1 MYARP
6 DYLQK
11 TVQFFLLLVV
21 VALAALAARGEEI
34 ATLPVEL
41 GGSEKFVP
49 GGERFYSG
57 ATLEL
62 RGEVSLIGEEVKLKQ
77 VCRWSD
83 ADKAAFEPLAELV
96 LFRLSRQS
104 PYRTLTVKELRD
116 TLRDAGA
123 NLAVLR
129 FAGATQCTVARTDVK
144 FDERTALEEW
154 VANKENATA
163 KPALIS
169 DQPATQP
176 AQPRGGVASATPSS
190 TTTTTTSPP
199 VPEEKTFKTLKDLI
213 LAETAERLGLP
224 VSQLQFTFS
233 PADNKVLNLSEP
245 HFAFDVKS
253 PRMKNLGEQTWE
265 VTILAGDASQK
276 ASLTGVV
283 KAWQSQL
290 VVNKPLGYRQVIR
303 EGDLIDRRTL
313 VDQVAEDPL
322 VTREQVV
329 GQMAGRD
336 LKSGTVLTARLIEPT
351 ILVRTGELVTVV
363 LTQGAIRAK
372 SVARSMEQG
381 TMGQT
386 IRVKN
391 EVTGNQFDV
400 VITGPQAAKLPSSA
414 PGDSTAAGS
423 L

>member
-6 DYLQK
+6 HYLQK
-11 TVQFFLLLVV
+11 TIQTFLLLTV
-21 VALAALAARGEEI
+21 VAIATLAAAGEEI

-49 GGERFYSG
+49 GGARFYGG
-57 ATLEL
+57 ATLEM
-62 RGEVSLIGEEVKLKQ
+62 RGEVTLIGEEVKLKQ

-96 LFRLSRQS
+96 VMRLSRRS

-116 TLRDAGA
+116 TLHDAGA
-123 NLAVLR
+123 NLAVVR

-154 VANKENATA
+154 VANKEIAVA
-163 KPALIS
+163 KPALIVEN
-169 DQPATQP
+169 PATRP
-176 AQPRGGVASATPSS
+176 VRKVEDKVAEATP
-190 TTTTTTSPP
+190 PNNAI
-199 VPEEKTFKTLKDLI
+199 EEKTAKTLKDLI
-213 LAETAERLGLP
+213 VAETAERLNLP
-224 VSQLQFTFS
+224 AAQLQFTFN
-233 PADNKVLNLSEP
+233 PADAKVLNLSEP
-245 HFAFDVKS
+245 HFAFNVKS
-253 PRMKNLGEQTWE
+253 PRVKNLGEQTWE
-265 VTILAGDASQK
+265 VTILAGDSAQK
-276 ASLTGVV
+276 ASVSGTV

-303 EGDLIDRRTL
+303 DTDLIDRRTL
-313 VDQVAEDPL
+313 VDQLPEDPI

-329 GQMAGRD
+329 GQMAGRE
-336 LKSGTVLTARLIEPT
+336 LKSGSVLTARLIEPT
-351 ILVRTGELVTVV
+351 ILVRSGELVTVM
-363 LTQGAIRAK
+363 LTQGAVRAK

-391 EVTGNQFDV
+391 EVTQNQFDV
-400 VITGPQAAKLPSSA
+400 VITGPQTAKLPSSA
-414 PGDSTAAGS
+414 PGDRADAGGAP
-423 L
+423 